1 MDKIVK
7 TVALKANKQKL
18 IEMEAEILSIDT
30 RINDLE
36 WQYEFCF
43 DDGNDNSELLDQ
55 RRRAIDKKK
64 HMIKESSQIR
74 TEIMEM
80 SE

>member
-1 MDKIVK
+1 MDK
-7 TVALKANKQKL
+7 TVQKALFKNKRQKL
-18 IEMEAEILSIDT
+18 IEMEAEMLSIDT

-36 WQYEFCF
+36 WQYEFCG
-43 DDGNDNSELLDQ
+43 DDRDDSSEILDQ

-64 HMIKESSQIR
+64 HMISEAAKVR

-80 SE
+80 AE